1 MSGIEVV
8 GILASTAQLITYI
21 LRISTYFEEI
31 CQKVRGAGQEFKK
44 HNSQIQQLILIAK
57 DIKRHPLLQ
66 TATIHSHV
74 KALLGDAETL
84 CTILDHIIAEY
95 GRGLFRKFLW
105 AIKSHKERDILII
118 IERLERE
125 KTALAL
131 SISIIQLNAGAA
143 LGDRF
148 SNMQA
153 GPESLTKDSSTTDT
167 SGMVSLLVWHLL
179 LAALGN
185 AAGAF

>member
-31 CQKVRGAGQEFKK
+31 CEKVQGAGQEFKK
-44 HNSQIQQLILIAK
+44 HSGQIQQLTLIAE
-57 DIKRHPLLQ
+57 DVKRHPLLQ
-66 TATIHSHV
+66 TDTIHSHV

-84 CTILDHIIAEY
+84 CTILDHVIAQY
-95 GRGLFRKFLW
+95 GRGLIRKFFW

-125 KTALAL
+125 KSALVL
-131 SISIIQLNAGAA
+131 SISIIQLNASAA
-143 LGDRF
+143 LGDKF

-153 GPESLTKDSSTTDT
+153 GSDRLNKDSTATVATRPKSYHHGPIP
-167 SGMVSLLVWHLL
+167 SGLVGLLI
-179 LAALGN
+179 
-185 AAGAF
+185 